1 METDLQTGANYTF
14 EVNQIGKK
22 NETFYRFNYFQIL
35 SKKLFLLI
43 LEALILLLFVKKRGD
58 IDC

>member
-35 SKKLFLLI
+35 SKKLFLLVF
-43 LEALILLLFVKKRGD
+43 EVLILLLLVKKRGD

>member
-22 NETFYRFNYFQIL
+22 NGTFYRFNYFQIL

>member
-22 NETFYRFNYFQIL
+22 NGTFYRFNYFQIL
-35 SKKLFLLI
+35 SKKLFLLT
-43 LEALILLLFVKKRGD
+43 LEVLILLLLVKKRGD